1 MTVNI
6 ANTIFAEYKHA
17 AQLISAALVNNGYE
31 VPLNQLIDVLI
42 NAELSRV
49 TPEDIARHFMTHL
62 RSQQSQGEAGG
73 GHEEFLHTG
82 ENGENPN
89 SRAEAGQ

>member
-6 ANTIFAEYKHA
+6 ANTVFTEYKRA
-17 AQLISAALVNNGYE
+17 AQLIREALVNRGHD

-49 TPEDIARHFMTHL
+49 TPEEIARHFMTLL
-62 RSQQSQGEAGG
+62 RIQESRGTTDSGSD
-73 GHEEFLHTG
+73 EFLHTA
-82 ENGENPN
+82 ENG
-89 SRAEAGQ
+89 